1 MPKGA
6 GDKKKREKQ
15 KINNPRGSKRGGRKA
30 NQPGKGKILEKTT
43 DHITT
48 LHLRFHH
55 LKDSKK
61 KCDSSKCKF
70 RGKIYESVGKI
81 PFIQAQS
88 KYEQQ

>member
-6 GDKKKREKQ
+6 GAKKKREKQ
-15 KINNPRGSKRGGRKA
+15 KANNPRGSKRGGKKA
-30 NQPGKGKILEKTT
+30 IQPGKKKILEKTT

-48 LHLRFHH
+48 LHLKFHH

-61 KCDSSKCKF
+61 QCKSGKCQF

-81 PFIQAQS
+81 PFIPVQS